1 MNNLVNKYLI
11 NNFLKTVGNV
21 VLIFICIGIILNL
34 FGEIEFFKNL
44 DEDLTLPMYLTF
56 LSLPNLIIQL
66 FPFIIFIS
74 AMWLFTTIKSNK
86 ELITL
91 KVFGYSNLKII
102 LIVSI
107 TAFVLGFLILIL
119 INPITSAMIKSYEQ
133 IKANYSRDVDHL
145 VTINKNGLWIKE
157 KDGKNLRIIKA
168 KKISGNYINNV
179 SIYFLNNENNIIK
192 RIESE
197 KADIRENLWVFEK
210 TTIFNLDNENNIE
223 RLDVDDYK
231 ITSIYNVEKLT
242 SLYKNLDTL
251 SFIELITEFE
261 KIHDKGYSKESLY
274 TKLNMM
280 LSLPIFLFLMVFLA
294 SIFVVGSI
302 NKPQNA
308 KYIFISIITCV
319 LIYYLKDLS
328 IALGKS
334 NRIPLMLS
342 VWMPIIAISLF
353 CSAGILQINEK

>member
-11 NNFLKTVGNV
+11 NNFLKIVGNV

-44 DEDLTLPMYLTF
+44 DEDLTLPMYLTL

-157 KDGKNLRIIKA
+157 KDGKNLRIVKA

-251 SFIELITEFE
+251 L
-261 KIHDKGYSKESLY
+261 
-274 TKLNMM
+274 
-280 LSLPIFLFLMVFLA
+280 
-294 SIFVVGSI
+294 VG
-302 NKPQNA
+302 K
-308 KYIFISIITCV
+308 K
-319 LIYYLKDLS
+319 
-328 IALGKS
+328 
-334 NRIPLMLS
+334 
-342 VWMPIIAISLF
+342 
-353 CSAGILQINEK
+353 